1 MLGRYADAQNAARQ
15 LAASLGM
22 HAADITDMQTYI
34 TEYFGPY
41 PTFVSLR
48 FNDWSSVLSAAEPDM
63 ALPISNGF
71 WHYARGVAFSATGEL
86 AKAETERASL
96 AKLREALPEA
106 SVYGLNPGADILS
119 IALSVLD
126 GRIAVAKGD
135 RKAGIAH
142 FETAVA
148 AQDKIAYNE
157 PADWYYPVRETL
169 GAALLMDGQPTKAE
183 EVFRA
188 DLLKTRRNA
197 RSLFGLH
204 QALLAQSKTD
214 QAELV
219 RRQFEREWR
228 NSELQLNIEQF

>member
-1 MLGRYADAQNAARQ
+1 MKTRYMLTLDDCRKI
-15 LAASLGM
+15 S
-22 HAADITDMQTYI
+22 
-34 TEYFGPY
+34 
-41 PTFVSLR
+41 
-48 FNDWSSVLSAAEPDM
+48 SAAE
-63 ALPISNGF
+63 AE
-71 WHYARGVAFSATGEL
+71 ARKNNWNVVIAIVDDGGHLLHLVRMDGATP
-86 AKAETERASL
+86 ANS
-96 AKLREALPEA
+96 
-106 SVYGLNPGADILS
+106 
-119 IALSVLD
+119 
-126 GRIAVAKGD
+126 RIAVAKGD

-183 EVFRA
+183 KVFRA

-228 NSELQLNIEQF
+228 NSELRLNIEQF